1 MDEKD
6 SFWKMVNIIGIFI
19 ILLLIW
25 AILKYLI
32 NC

>member
-6 SFWKMVNIIGIFI
+6 GFWKMVNIIGIFI